1 MMNLCLT
8 FTIQNWKNEGDDQI
22 RNENAFKL
30 DVPLDVELEL
40 VKTQH
45 IRTLKLKLDSFRL
58 KKSIWKLNFQMDF
71 FYILYNLLITTL
83 SGRLLFSLV

>member
-1 MMNLCLT
+1 MIKYEM
-8 FTIQNWKNEGDDQI
+8 
-22 RNENAFKL
+22 ENAFKL

-58 KKSIWKLNFQMDF
+58 KNPSEN
-71 FYILYNLLITTL
+71 
-83 SGRLLFSLV
+83 